1 MARKELAAPASGR
14 RKMDALT
21 LALAALFF
29 CQAAVIVY
37 FNLTQ
42 MRNHIGYDSSWN
54 ILRAA
59 LMWDEKTLI
68 NPAWS
73 ETTNLHLDTPM
84 SIASLLYGLTG
95 NLLLSFGLADLAV
108 VALLGVFVWKI
119 LARMKVGL
127 TGRLIALNMVVCPY
141 MTNEF
146 FPYNDLGYFSCV
158 LSGAAYYSLRT
169 LFVLMLILELL
180 QIAQEGRIGPLGLV
194 LLPVCLLSGFSF
206 GVFLIIILFIP
217 FFAWQAELA
226 ALKNDWRQLV
236 RKECL
241 YALGCCALVAAGKVI
256 ALRAVHFEAMDST
269 RTWTTL
275 EGVWTNFGAVVQGFL
290 KLMQVLP
297 GETDTYRAVLSTTGL
312 LRLFIL
318 AMFALLAVAVCSVAR
333 RTLKT
338 PAEAEKSPVLFLL
351 NIAGLNFLVF
361 GLFNVRYGG
370 GIFEERYLIPTF
382 FVLMLITALFFDRLE
397 PRRVLTGMLTLG
409 MTLSLA
415 LVDVHSDFNYLHT
428 TNDAWQMDEI
438 QALAEGQQAGVVY
451 FWGQDL
457 AVVGRAL
464 RPCDL
469 GRVYKE
475 LPDEGGWFI
484 HWGDY
489 TTYDNPADYS
499 GPTLLICPR
508 EGDLVPERVL
518 GEYSLLA
525 ELDQVRV
532 YASDHNPQQF

>member
-1 MARKELAAPASGR
+1 MAVAHVSGR
-14 RKMDALT
+14 RKKDILT
-21 LALAALFF
+21 LALAALFI
-29 CQAAVIVY
+29 CQSAVIIY

-42 MRNHIGYDSSWN
+42 MRSHVGYDSSWN

-95 NLLLSFGLADLAV
+95 NLLLSFGLADLLVA
-108 VALLGVFVWKI
+108 ALLLVFVWKI
-119 LARMKVGL
+119 LDRMKVGK
-127 TGRLIALNMVVCPY
+127 TGKMIALNMAVCPY
-141 MTNEF
+141 MTTEF
-146 FPYNDLGYFSCV
+146 LTYNDLGYFSCV

-180 QIAQEGRIGPLGLV
+180 KIAQEGRIGLSGLA

-206 GVFLIIILFIP
+206 GVFLIIILFLP

-226 ALKNDWRQLV
+226 ALKNDWKQLI

-241 YALGCCALVAAGKVI
+241 YALGCCALVVAGKLL
-256 ALRAVHFEAMDST
+256 ALRVVHFEAMDST

-275 EGVWTNFGAVVQGFL
+275 EGLWTNFGAVVQGFL

-297 GETDTYRAVLSTTGL
+297 GEAETYPAVLSASGL

-318 AMFALLAVAVCSVAR
+318 ALFVLLAAAVCAVAR

-338 PAEAEKSPVLFLL
+338 PEKAEKSPALFLL
-351 NIAGLNFLVF
+351 NIAALNFLVF

-370 GIFEERYLIPTF
+370 SVFEDRYLIPTF

-415 LVDVHSDFNYLHT
+415 AVDVHSDVNYLRT

-438 QALAEGQQAGVVY
+438 QALAEQQEAGVVY
-451 FWGQDL
+451 FWGEDL
-457 AVVGRAL
+457 AVVGRSL

-469 GRVYKE
+469 NRVYKE

-499 GPTLLICPR
+499 GPTLLVCPR
-508 EGDLVPERVL
+508 EGNLVPEKVL
-518 GEYSLLA
+518 EEFTLLA

-532 YASDHNPQQF
+532 YAGDHNPQEF